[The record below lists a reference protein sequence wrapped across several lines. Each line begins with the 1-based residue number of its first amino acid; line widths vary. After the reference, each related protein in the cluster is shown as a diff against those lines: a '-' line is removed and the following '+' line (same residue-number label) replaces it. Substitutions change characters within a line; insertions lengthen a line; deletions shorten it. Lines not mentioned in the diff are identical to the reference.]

1 MKRRMDRSRRRPR
14 RPSSAVQAA
23 RPPWRRWRGGG
34 PRRSP
39 ARHPAHRSWRLGAA
53 CSGRRSAGPA
63 GTERKPAARP
73 PPLASQRCCTGPTG
87 TPPRGAMPCG
97 PRSSRRWR
105 PPTAGGSAT
114 QPEWCTTG
122 AMRPGAPVRSPA
134 RAARWRP
141 ATAACGGARPACR
154 RRGGPGPAGRALIG
168 ACGGGG
174 RPAPRPWSWRSR
186 ARQAPT
192 REAVVRGAGRR
203 GTIASRVA
211 AAPGAVGLEHAT
223 GRTWT
228 GGSRHRT
235 RAMGAW
241 ARRTRLRAGMSAGA
255 GCTNRLGSP
264 REARPRAAVTARHAL
279 PSRGASPPDVGG
291 GGGWSWPCRQPP
303 VTAAA
308 GRTGGGGT
316 NPSPQ
321 TTTRGVVSPWGGRGG
336 ISILLP
342 L

>member
-23 RPPWRRWRGGG
+23 WPPWRRWRGGG

-39 ARHPAHRSWRLGAA
+39 ARHPA
-53 CSGRRSAGPA
+53 AG
-63 GTERKPAARP
+63 G
-73 PPLASQRCCTGPTG
+73 
-87 TPPRGAMPCG
+87 
-97 PRSSRRWR
+97 

-114 QPEWCTTG
+114 QPAWCTTG

-141 ATAACGGARPACR
+141 ATAAYGGARPACR
-154 RRGGPGPAGRALIG
+154 RRGGPGPEGRALIG

-174 RPAPRPWSWRSR
+174 RPAPRPPGWGSR

-211 AAPGAVGLEHAT
+211 AAPGAVGLEHAI

-241 ARRTRLRAGMSAGA
+241 ARRTRLHAGMSAGA

-264 REARPRAAVTARHAL
+264 REARPRAAVTTRHAL

>member
-14 RPSSAVQAA
+14 RPSSAVQVA
-23 RPPWRRWRGGG
+23 RPPWRRWRSGG

-97 PRSSRRWR
+97 PRSF
-105 PPTAGGSAT
+105 
-114 QPEWCTTG
+114 
-122 AMRPGAPVRSPA
+122 
-134 RAARWRP
+134 
-141 ATAACGGARPACR
+141 
-154 RRGGPGPAGRALIG
+154 
-168 ACGGGG
+168 
-174 RPAPRPWSWRSR
+174 
-186 ARQAPT
+186 
-192 REAVVRGAGRR
+192 RR

-264 REARPRAAVTARHAL
+264 REARPRAAVTTRHAL

-321 TTTRGVVSPWGGRGG
+321 TTTRGVVSPWGAVAASASCYHCSIRHRRGPRRAVMSMAGVERHGHADPGIWRLCGVDGRCRQYRGRGG
-336 ISILLP
+336 TTGEGTHDQAPQACLSGALGVWENRGSLLTHPGRSILDKRHACR
-342 L
+342 

>member
-1 MKRRMDRSRRRPR
+1 MATCHRGVWRGEASVPAPWGAWAGGEGAHRGLRRGR
-14 RPSSAVQAA
+14 AA
-23 RPPWRRWRGGG
+23 RPQAVELAVSGPAGPHAGSGRAGGG
-34 PRRSP
+34 PPRD
-39 ARHPAHRSWRLGAA
+39 HR
-53 CSGRRSAGPA
+53 
-63 GTERKPAARP
+63 E
-73 PPLASQRCCTGPTG
+73 
-87 TPPRGAMPCG
+87 PRG
-97 PRSSRRWR
+97 
-105 PPTAGGSAT
+105 
-114 QPEWCTTG
+114 
-122 AMRPGAPVRSPA
+122 
-134 RAARWRP
+134 
-141 ATAACGGARPACR
+141 
-154 RRGGPGPAGRALIG
+154 
-168 ACGGGG
+168 
-174 RPAPRPWSWRSR
+174 
-186 ARQAPT
+186 
-192 REAVVRGAGRR
+192 
-203 GTIASRVA
+203 

-264 REARPRAAVTARHAL
+264 REARPRAAVTTRHAL